1 MKGFIIYSTYRVID
15 GRANILLFGRLE
27 NGQSFA
33 TINYY
38 RPYFYIKDKDLKKA
52 QKKEN
57 FEHEKTELT
66 NFEGDK
72 VTKVILDLPKD
83 VNEVRQELADE
94 GITCYEADIRF
105 AQRFLI
111 DHDIK
116 GVVEIDGDY
125 DSEGTIDR
133 VYKEP
138 ILKKTDYWP
147 KLNILSIDIETD
159 SKTSAINALSLAS
172 EDTKETLMATKKKLK
187 NVTNCKDE
195 EDLLEKFASR
205 VKELDPDII
214 TGWNIIDFDFA
225 VISERL
231 KKYKMP
237 FQIGRDNTPC
247 KLRLEQSFFR
257 DSKLDIPGRMVL
269 DGLAIVKAS
278 FLDVPDY
285 KLDTVANKVLGERK
299 LLQFKDKGKE
309 LDEMYEKDPQKYADY
324 NLKDAQL
331 VLDILDKSNVLKF
344 TIKRSLLTGLHLD
357 RVSASIAAL
366 DSLYIRKAKLKGL
379 VVPSLLHIEKER
391 GILGGYVRE
400 SEPGIYNNVLVLD
413 FKSLYP
419 SIMRTFN
426 IDPAS
431 YVPSGKGKNLVK
443 APNGAAF
450 RNEEGILPE
459 ILEELWKARDEA
471 RKNKDELA
479 RYAIKI
485 LMNSFFGAMASPNSR
500 FFNMEI
506 ANAITHYGQYIIKLT
521 SKMIENKGYNVIYS
535 DTDSSFVVSETNDY
549 DKANIIGKKLQEE
562 INNYYDEFIQKEYKR
577 KSHLYLEF
585 EKCYSKFLMP
595 KIRGSETGAKKRY
608 AGLLIN
614 DGKEE
619 IEITGLEAIRGDWT
633 PVAQKFQKEL
643 LNLVFHDKPVEKYIA
658 DFVKDLRKGKYDEML
673 IYRKSIRKELHEYVK
688 TTPPHVKAARKL
700 ETLQSNLIE
709 YVMTTDGP
717 EPIQKHSHPIDYEHY
732 IKKQL
737 GPVADLV
744 LVLFNKKFEDIA
756 KGSTQTSLLNKFS

>member
-1 MKGFIIYSTYRVID
+1 MKGFIVYSTYRVID
-15 GRANILLFGRLE
+15 NRANILLFGRLE

-38 RPYFYIKDKDLKKA
+38 RPYFYIKEKDLEKA
-52 QKKEN
+52 QKKDN
-57 FEHEKTELT
+57 FESEKTELT
-66 NFEGDK
+66 NFEGER
-72 VTKVILDLPKD
+72 VTKITLDLPKD

-105 AQRFLI
+105 TQRFLI

-116 GVVEIDGDY
+116 GAVEIEGEY
-125 DSEGTIDR
+125 DSEGAIDR

-138 ILKKTDYWP
+138 ALKKADYWP
-147 KLNILSIDIETD
+147 KLRILSIDIETD
-159 SKTSAINALSLAS
+159 SKSGAINAISLAS
-172 EDTKETLMATKKKLK
+172 DDTKETLMTTKKKLK
-187 NVTNCKDE
+187 NTTSCRSE
-195 EDLLEKFASR
+195 EELLERFTERIKDM
-205 VKELDPDII
+205 DPDIV

-225 VISERL
+225 VISDRL
-231 KKYKMP
+231 KKHKIP
-237 FQIGRDNTPC
+237 FDIGRDSTPC

-257 DSKLDIPGRMVL
+257 ESKLDMPGRMVL
-269 DGLAIVKAS
+269 DGLALAKAS
-278 FLDVPDY
+278 FLDTPDY
-285 KLDTVANKVLGERK
+285 KLDTVAKQVLGERK
-299 LLQFKDKGKE
+299 LVQFKDKGKE
-309 LDEMYEKDPQKYADY
+309 LDEMYRKDPQKYADY

-344 TIKRSLLTGLHLD
+344 TIKRSFLTGLHLD

-366 DSLYIRKAKLKGL
+366 DSLYIRKAKQRGL
-379 VVPSLLHIEKER
+379 VVPSILHIEKER

-400 SEPGIYNNVLVLD
+400 SEPGIYDNVLVLD

-431 YVPSGKGKNLVK
+431 YVPSGRGKNLVK

-459 ILEELWKARDEA
+459 ILEELWRARDEA

-485 LMNSFFGAMASPNSR
+485 LMNSLFGAMASPNSR

-521 SKMIENKGYNVIYS
+521 AKMVENRGYNVIYS
-535 DTDSSFVVSETNDY
+535 DTDSTFVVSETKDH
-549 DKANIIGKKLQEE
+549 DKANSIGKKLQEE
-562 INNYYDEFIQKEYKR
+562 INDYYEEFIRKEYKR
-577 KSHLYLEF
+577 KSYLELEF

-608 AGLLIN
+608 AGLLIK

-633 PVAQKFQKEL
+633 AVAQKFQKEL
-643 LNLVFHDKPVEKYIA
+643 LNLAFHDKPVEKYVA
-658 DFVKDLRKGKYDEML
+658 DFVRDLRAGKHDEL
-673 IYRKSIRKELHEYVK
+673 LVYRKSIRKELHEYTK
-688 TTPPHVKAARKL
+688 TTPPHVRAARKL
-700 ETLQSNLIE
+700 ETLSSNLIE

-717 EPIQKHSHPIDYEHY
+717 EPIQKHRHPIDYEHY

-737 GPVADLV
+737 EPVADLV
-744 LVLFNKKFEDIA
+744 LVFFNKKFEDIA
-756 KGSTQTSLLNKFS
+756 KGSTQTSLNGF

>member
-1 MKGFIIYSTYRVID
+1 MKGFVIYSTYRTID
-15 GRANILLFGRLE
+15 NRANVLLFGRLE

-33 TINYY
+33 TLNYCK
-38 RPYFYIKDKDLKKA
+38 PYFYIKEKDLKKA

-66 NFEGDK
+66 NFEGET
-72 VTKVILDLPKD
+72 VTKIILDLPKD
-83 VNEVRQELADE
+83 VTEVRQELADE
-94 GITCYEADIRF
+94 GIICYEADIRF

-116 GVVEIDGDY
+116 GAVEIEGDY
-125 DSEGTIDR
+125 DSQGAIDR

-147 KLNILSIDIETD
+147 QLKILSIDIETD
-159 SKTSAINALSLAS
+159 SKTSAINAISLVL
-172 EDTKETLMATKKKLK
+172 EDIKETLMPTKKKL
-187 NVTNCKDE
+187 NHVTNCKDE
-195 EDLLEKFASR
+195 EEMLEKFTSR

-231 KKYKMP
+231 KKYKIP

-257 DSKLDIPGRMVL
+257 DSKLDISGRMVL

-285 KLDTVANKVLGERK
+285 KLDTVANLVLGERK

-309 LDEMYEKDPQKYADY
+309 LDDMYEKDPQKYADY

-344 TIKRSLLTGLHLD
+344 TIKRSFLTGLHLD

-366 DSLYIRKAKLKGL
+366 DSLYIRKAKQRGL
-379 VVPSLLHIEKER
+379 VVPSLLHAEKEK
-391 GILGGYVRE
+391 GILGGYVKE

-459 ILEELWKARDEA
+459 ILEELWTARDEA
-471 RKNKDELA
+471 RHNKDELA
-479 RYAIKI
+479 RYAIKT

-506 ANAITHYGQYIIKLT
+506 ANSITHYGQYIIKLT
-521 SKMIENKGYNVIYS
+521 AKMVKDQGYNVIYS
-535 DTDSSFVVSETNDY
+535 DTDSTFVVAEAKNY
-549 DKANIIGKKLQEE
+549 DKANNIGKKLQAE
-562 INNYYDEFIQKEYKR
+562 I
-577 KSHLYLEF
+577 
-585 EKCYSKFLMP
+585 
-595 KIRGSETGAKKRY
+595 
-608 AGLLIN
+608 
-614 DGKEE
+614 
-619 IEITGLEAIRGDWT
+619 
-633 PVAQKFQKEL
+633 
-643 LNLVFHDKPVEKYIA
+643 HDY
-658 DFVKDLRKGKYDEML
+658 
-673 IYRKSIRKELHEYVK
+673 
-688 TTPPHVKAARKL
+688 
-700 ETLQSNLIE
+700 
-709 YVMTTDGP
+709 
-717 EPIQKHSHPIDYEHY
+717 
-732 IKKQL
+732 
-737 GPVADLV
+737 
-744 LVLFNKKFEDIA
+744 
-756 KGSTQTSLLNKFS
+756 